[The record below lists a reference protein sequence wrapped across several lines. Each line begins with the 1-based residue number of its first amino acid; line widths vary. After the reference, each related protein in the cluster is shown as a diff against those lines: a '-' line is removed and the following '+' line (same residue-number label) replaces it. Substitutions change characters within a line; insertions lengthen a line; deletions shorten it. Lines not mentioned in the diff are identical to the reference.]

1 MYEKDELLSVPVKKI
16 INHHKSEITGL
27 SVSSVK
33 STFATCSSDRLLK
46 IYDVNSFEVVA
57 SVQAIEDN
65 TFICV
70 SMDATGDR
78 VLAGGSDKSVQLYDT
93 KTGNQLRKLIG
104 HDLKVNTVDW
114 CHEK

>member
-1 MYEKDELLSVPVKKI
+1 MLSVPLKKI

-46 IYDVNSFEVVA
+46 IYDTNSFDVVT

-65 TFICV
+65 TFLCV
-70 SMDATGDR
+70 SIDATGDR
-78 VLAGGSDKSVQLYDT
+78 VLAGGSDKSVQIYDT
-93 KTGNQLRKLIG
+93 KTGNQLKKMME
-104 HDLKVNTVDW
+104 HDLKVNTADW
-114 CHEK
+114 CQ